1 MAHVQTLKKGTNL
14 WFCPPFNFYC
24 QICRK
29 GTEAKKNN
37 KHKNNNTG
45 LKNMLGSQQTL
56 FSLVSFESFAPH
68 VSVQKKK
75 RKKSVWLYRKDPK
88 FGQ

>member
-1 MAHVQTLKKGTNL
+1 VFVDLRGTV
-14 WFCPPFNFYC
+14 
-24 QICRK
+24 
-29 GTEAKKNN
+29 A
-37 KHKNNNTG
+37 G

-68 VSVQKKK
+68 FSVQKKK

-88 FGQ
+88 FDIFLASVPFLHI